1 MAREGA
7 RGEEKSRIALAA
19 CYGFTPSARGFS
31 PLGGVV
37 AAVVAARP
45 NRRKRSRSTSR
56 RERNVDPP
64 STAPHEPSFG
74 YRRGR
79 RPPPSLSLSLSYFR
93 LGSRVV
99 PSVPRPRNYIPWAL
113 GVPRSST
120 IRAFVVHTSLADEDP
135 MLFHVHI
142 LGEQYSRWKCTSRA
156 RPSLR
161 PCRSVV
167 QTCTP
172 SNDAIVACQVYGVP
186 AVLSSRARA
195 QSCLEKKWSRSR
207 EFFGKHREYR
217 GRNIPRKTRVS
228 RVGIGYFDHAIV
240 QAKTSP
246 KDRE

>member
-1 MAREGA
+1 VEWW
-7 RGEEKSRIALAA
+7 
-19 CYGFTPSARGFS
+19 
-31 PLGGVV
+31 
-37 AAVVAARP
+37 
-45 NRRKRSRSTSR
+45 RRWSR
-56 RERNVDPP
+56 RGQIGESAVEALLVENATSIRHPP
-64 STAPHEPSFG
+64 HRTNRVSAIGEADA
-74 YRRGR
+74 
-79 RPPPSLSLSLSYFR
+79 PPPLSLSLSYFR

-207 EFFGKHREYR
+207 EFSGKHREYR